1 MARLIEGTLTQ
12 RLPASPQK
20 PAEPASHPSSLVSP
34 ELVAF
39 HEANQA
45 RSEGL
50 GTGRTAALVVGSA
63 GVVSLAVGLLF
74 GQLARNANERSQPLC
89 QPTTHACTA
98 EGLSLRDDAFAHA
111 TRSTVLSIAGSV
123 AIASGVTLW
132 LASPA
137 PDVQPNAALTLALSR
152 YGVGAEVRG
161 AY

>member
-1 MARLIEGTLTQ
+1 MPT
-12 RLPASPQK
+12 S
-20 PAEPASHPSSLVSP
+20 
-34 ELVAF
+34 
-39 HEANQA
+39 A
-45 RSEGL
+45 RSRCASRPH
-50 GTGRTAALVVGSA
+50 TRAP
-63 GVVSLAVGLLF
+63 
-74 GQLARNANERSQPLC
+74 R
-89 QPTTHACTA
+89 